1 MSINYHLFL
10 KSPDVYAVHNMQ
22 SVDLIVETPP
32 VAVSIT
38 EVSLPVVQAELSLLH
53 LPDLKQVVDSLGT
66 DHRVVV
72 VAGGVR
78 DRQSGADILRVDFQ
92 SRLGLEY

>member
-1 MSINYHLFL
+1 M
-10 KSPDVYAVHNMQ
+10 K

-32 VAVSIT
+32 VAVSLT

-53 LPDLKQVVDSLGT
+53 LADLKEVVDRLGA

-72 VAGGVR
+72 VVGGVVGSR
-78 DRQSGADILRVDFQ
+78 SKFNILLMVVVMVSLRVDPL
-92 SRLGLEY
+92 SRLRRKY

>member
-1 MSINYHLFL
+1 M
-10 KSPDVYAVHNMQ
+10 K

-32 VAVSIT
+32 VAVSLT

-53 LPDLKQVVDSLGT
+53 LADLKQVVDSLGA

-72 VAGGVR
+72 LLVVV
-78 DRQSGADILRVDFQ
+78 SLRVDLQ
-92 SRLGLEY
+92 SGMRLKYRGENSFESSGKGILPRRI